1 MAKICPYCGCELEK
15 VSYNE
20 WFCPGCAE
28 SFYSESSKRD
38 ITEVDAL
45 GGWGDDDDE
54 EEDDW

>member
-1 MAKICPYCGCELEK
+1 MPKFCPYCGCELEK
-15 VSYNE
+15 LSISE

-28 SFYSESSKRD
+28 TFFSDSSKE

-45 GGWGDDDDE
+45 GGYDDDGDD